1 MKRNRIYIFVFI
13 FLPYILK
20 GQVAENH
27 YDSALVCQ
35 LGIKKILSERIG
47 DNLTIEK
54 SILVNKYL
62 FNDNC
67 ELIQDSSALGVTDY
81 TYDLIT
87 GKLVSRH
94 LQNIE
99 EEEYKYINDTLTIST
114 IYALDIKKRYVTR
127 YIKSKSGRTRIIV
140 KSDASDPLYFDSS
153 IYNYGKN
160 GLLVEKKVITPRLYL
175 VSKYIYDS
183 SNRLIRINERTNH
196 SNTYFDYLYS
206 YTDSSSSVIERY
218 FNFDGKLI
226 EVSSEKVFDQEKRL
240 IEYKTKDV
248 RYIYTYNSL
257 NKLLVSEMINLI
269 SHTKTIKKYTY
280 NVDGTINT
288 IEMIFPNRKVSML
301 KFTYY
306 K

>member
-1 MKRNRIYIFVFI
+1 M
-13 FLPYILK
+13 
-20 GQVAENH
+20 
-27 YDSALVCQ
+27 
-35 LGIKKILSERIG
+35 
-47 DNLTIEK
+47 
-54 SILVNKYL
+54 NKYL